1 MVTTKNSTGQ
11 LQIKNLPKA
20 APFKVNYEDYPTADA
35 IQVDIDGIGVFR
47 FFEPISDEI
56 LTEIHTNINK
66 QLTIYGK
73 KTGHNPANIG
83 YYFEL
88 KPEKKLNQST
98 NTLVVSI
105 NVSFFFK
112 KPVKNASCYSLQ
124 PTITLI
130 SLIILCEI
138 FHLTSISTND

>member
-35 IQVDIDGIGVFR
+35 IQVDVDGIGVFR

-56 LTEIHTNINK
+56 LTEINTNINR

-73 KTGHNPANIG
+73 KTGHNAANIG
-83 YYFEL
+83 YFMTL
-88 KPEKKLNQST
+88 KPLKKLNQNT
-98 NTLVVSI
+98 NTGVVGV
-105 NVSFFFK
+105 NVSMFFK
-112 KPVKNASCYSLQ
+112 KPVKGATIYALQ

-138 FHLTSISTND
+138 FHLTTISTND

>member
-1 MVTTKNSTGQ
+1 MVTTTNETGQ
-11 LQIKNLPKA
+11 LEIKNLPKA
-20 APFKVNYEDYPTADA
+20 APFQVNYEDYSTADA
-35 IQVDIDGIGVFR
+35 IQVDIQGIGVFK

-83 YYFEL
+83 YFLDL
-88 KPEKKLNQST
+88 KQQKKLNQST
-98 NTLVVSI
+98 NTLVVSCSI
-105 NVSFFFK
+105 SIFFK
-112 KPVKNASCYSLQ
+112 KPVKNATVYSLQ

-138 FHLTSISTND
+138 FHLTISHND